1 MNRSGTP
8 IQKVKLSNTLKT
20 GIEVLSIPGL
30 IPEIY
35 ERNACNTSNYQYD
48 TTWQALSEWDR
59 AKHIAHY
66 ILNNLIEN
74 NVQDAQA
81 REMRKKSKK

>member
-1 MNRSGTP
+1 M
-8 IQKVKLSNTLKT
+8 
-20 GIEVLSIPGL
+20 SIPGL
-30 IPEIY
+30 IPELY
-35 ERNACNTSNYQYD
+35 ERNACNAANHQFDTS
-48 TTWQALSEWDR
+48 WPALSEWER

-74 NVQDAQA
+74 HVQDAQA